1 MKSPRLRCRGGFSLL
16 ELLVTSVLMASI
28 VTSAVMVLRSS
39 QTAWTMHASD
49 QARLDAAYATL
60 RHITRGVRQAEGVL
74 AISDPSDLSGSLSVM
89 LASGQI
95 VVWEHSGTNVNYG
108 VNAADSL
115 LAAGI
120 SEFSLVGYE
129 ADGVTATTDP
139 ADVQSIVCTVTVPLE
154 RSAAPTRTLSTRIW
168 LRAW

>member
-1 MKSPRLRCRGGFSLL
+1 MQRLCLRRRGFSLL
-16 ELLVTSVLMASI
+16 ELLVTSVLMATI

-60 RHITRGVRQAEGVL
+60 RHITRGVRQAESVV
-74 AISDPSDLSGSLSVM
+74 AISAPGDLSGSLRVQ
-89 LASGQI
+89 LASGEI
-95 VVWEHSGTNVNYG
+95 VVWEHSGVNVNYG

-115 LAAGI
+115 LAAGVT
-120 SEFSLVGYE
+120 EFSLAGYE
-129 ADGVTATTDP
+129 ADGVTLTTTPGDI
-139 ADVQSIVCTVTVPLE
+139 QSIVCAVTVPLE
-154 RSAAPTRTLSTRIW
+154 RSAAPTRTISTRIW